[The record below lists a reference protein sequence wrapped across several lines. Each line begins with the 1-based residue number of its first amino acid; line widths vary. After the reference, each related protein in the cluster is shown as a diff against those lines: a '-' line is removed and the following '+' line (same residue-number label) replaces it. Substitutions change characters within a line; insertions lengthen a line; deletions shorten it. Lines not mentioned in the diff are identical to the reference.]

1 MRRLLALLILPIL
14 AVLAC
19 SSDDDD
25 AATDVESGTETT
37 GAPADPGTDT
47 TAATD
52 SPASVDTGTSPT
64 TAATDTT
71 GDSGTSGASGGSV
84 PPLEVEAYTSEIYAD
99 PTHWLCRPDMTD
111 SPCETD
117 LDVTVVQEDGTTEV
131 VPHEVATDPAFD
143 CFYVYP
149 TINMTGGGNAPFD
162 GEYGP
167 ELGITRT
174 QAGRFSR
181 LCRVYAP
188 VYRQITMDAFASP
201 DAAELMDTAY
211 GDVADAF
218 RHYLANDNEGR
229 PFVVLG
235 HSQGSGMLNRLL
247 ADEIDGDEALRAHL
261 ISALLIGGSVS
272 VPEGEDVGGDFQNI
286 PACRAET
293 QTGCVVTFAS
303 FRADAPPPEDSL
315 FGRPR
320 EGDGVA
326 LCTNPA
332 ALGGGSAE
340 LQAIYPD
347 ANEAWA
353 EGATDVA
360 EITTPYFAL
369 PGLLSGECVSEGGFD
384 YLAITVHADPSGP
397 RIDDISGDIGPAWG
411 LHAVDYNLVMG
422 DLIDLV
428 ATQAAAWPD

>member
-1 MRRLLALLILPIL
+1 MRRTAALLLL
-14 AVLAC
+14 AVLTLGLVAC
-19 SSDDDD
+19 SSDNED
-25 AATDVESGTETT
+25 ASTDVESGTDTT
-37 GAPADPGTDT
+37 QEPDSTGVPADGDT
-47 TAATD
+47 TATTG
-52 SPASVDTGTSPT
+52 PADTEPTSG
-64 TAATDTT
+64 
-71 GDSGTSGASGGSV
+71 GDSGGETDASV
-84 PPLEVEAYTSEIYAD
+84 PPLEVEAYTSEVYAD
-99 PTHWLCRPDMTD
+99 PAHWLCRPDLAE

-117 LDVTVVQEDGTTEV
+117 LDLTVVQEDGTAEV

-174 QAGRFSR
+174 QAGRFSS

-188 VYRQITMDAFASP
+188 VYRQITMDGFASP
-201 DAAELMDTAY
+201 DAAEMLDTAY
-211 GDVADAF
+211 ADVADAF

-235 HSQGSGMLNRLL
+235 HSQGSGMLSRLL
-247 ADEIDGDEALRAHL
+247 ADEIDGDAALRSHL
-261 ISALLIGGSVS
+261 ISALLIGGAVS
-272 VPEGEDVGGDFQNI
+272 VPEGEDVGGDFANI
-286 PACRAET
+286 PACRTET

-303 FRADAPPPEDSL
+303 FRADAPPPEGAL

-347 ANEAWA
+347 ANQAWA
-353 EGATDVA
+353 EGATDVP
-360 EITTPYFAL
+360 EITTPFFSL
-369 PGLLSGECVSEGGFD
+369 PGLLSGECVSEGGFN
-384 YLAITVHADPSGP
+384 YLAIAVNADPSGP

-428 ATQAAAWPD
+428 ATQAAAWPG

>member
-1 MRRLLALLILPIL
+1 MRRTVALFLLP
-14 AVLAC
+14 VLTLGLVAC
-19 SSDDDD
+19 SSDDED
-25 AATDVESGTETT
+25 AATDVEAGTETT
-37 GAPADPGTDT
+37 AP
-47 TAATD
+47 
-52 SPASVDTGTSPT
+52 SDTGTDPDDAGDTGT
-64 TAATDTT
+64 TATSEPA
-71 GDSGTSGASGGSV
+71 GDGDGDGDEPDGTV
-84 PPLEVEAYTSEIYAD
+84 PALEVEAYTSEIYAD
-99 PTHWLCRPDMTD
+99 PAHWLCRPDLAE

-117 LDVTVVQEDGTTEV
+117 LDLTVVQEDGTTEV
-131 VPHEVATDPAFD
+131 IPHEVATDPAFD

-174 QAGRFSR
+174 QAGRFSS

-188 VYRQITMDAFASP
+188 VYRQITMDGFAAP
-201 DAAELMDTAY
+201 DAAEMLDTAY
-211 GDVADAF
+211 ADVSDAF
-218 RHYLANDNEGR
+218 RHYLANDNQGR

-235 HSQGSGMLNRLL
+235 HSQGSGMLSRLL
-247 ADEIDGDEALRAHL
+247 AEEIDDDEALRSHL
-261 ISALLIGGSVS
+261 ISALLIGGAVAA
-272 VPEGEDVGGDFQNI
+272 PEGEDVGGDFENI
-286 PACRAET
+286 PACREDT

-303 FRADAPPPEDSL
+303 FRADAPPPEGAL

-320 EGDGVA
+320 EGGGVA

-347 ANEAWA
+347 ANQAWA
-353 EGATDVA
+353 EGATDVP
-360 EITTPYFAL
+360 EITTPFFAL
-369 PGLLSGECVSEGGFD
+369 PGLVSGECVSENGYD
-384 YLAITVHADPSGP
+384 YLAITVNADPSGP

-428 ATQAAAWPD
+428 ATQAAAWPG